1 MANAK
6 NILVGAA
13 RVMISNGAGAYRP
26 NLSSATF
33 PYQINNGVGTPL
45 NTSASNS
52 SVYNFLTG
60 TASSYWRDIG
70 YTSNGVEISYEPGYS
85 DVMVDQLL
93 DAARLFKQSVKV
105 TLRTEF
111 DEGTLENIHVVFGQA
126 EQFLDSTGATTDTL
140 TNASAANGASVQ
152 HLNIAAGAIGDA
164 PVERSIVLI
173 GNAPAFMGET
183 LSQPVTS
190 GTGSAGGGAQINSS
204 GVIKKERIYVAR
216 RAVQTE
222 TVTHSL
228 KRDGATVYPVSFRCL
243 PEDGQGYGTSGA
255 GTTNGSEYGIILD
268 RIYS

>member
-13 RVMISNGAGAYRP
+13 RVLVSNGSGAARP
-26 NLSSATF
+26 NLTAANF
-33 PYQINNGVGTPL
+33 PYSIADGVGTTVGSASSTSVYTYL
-45 NTSASNS
+45 NTGGVASA
-52 SVYNFLTG
+52 
-60 TASSYWRDIG
+60 YWRDIG

-111 DEGTLENIHVVFGQA
+111 DEGTLENIHVIFGQA
-126 EQFLDSTGATTDTL
+126 EQFLNSSGQVTDAL
-140 TNASAANGASVQ
+140 TNASAVTGASAQ

-173 GNAPAFMGET
+173 GNAPAFIGET
-183 LSQPVTS
+183 FATPIVS
-190 GTGSAGGGAQINSS
+190 GSGNATAGVSYSSAGT
-204 GVIKKERIYVAR
+204 IKKERVYVAR

-243 PEDGQGYGTSGA
+243 PEDGSGYSYSGGA
-255 GTTNGSEYGIILD
+255 TNGSEYGIILD
-268 RIYS
+268 RVYS

>member
-1 MANAK
+1 MAANAK
-6 NILVGAA
+6 NIIVGAA
-13 RVMISNGAGAYRP
+13 RVLVSNGSGFARP

-33 PYQINNGVGTPL
+33 PYSVDNGSGT
-45 NTSASNS
+45 NTS
-52 SVYNFLTG
+52 
-60 TASSYWRDIG
+60 TASSAYSFMTSTASLYWRDIG

-111 DEGTLENIHVVFGQA
+111 DEGTLENIHVIFGQN
-126 EQFLDSTGATTDTL
+126 EQFLNSSGVATDTL
-140 TNASAANGASVQ
+140 TGLSTGAGSVQ
-152 HLNIAAGAIGDA
+152 HLNLQAGAIGDA

-173 GNAPAFMGET
+173 GNAPSFIGET
-183 LSQPVTS
+183 YNTPLTGTTSQAA
-190 GTGSAGGGAQINSS
+190 TGSNIQTAGI
-204 GVIKKERIYVAR
+204 IKKERIYVAR

-243 PEDGQGYGTSGA
+243 PEDGQGYGVA
-255 GTTNGSEYGIILD
+255 GGNTTGSEYGFILD
-268 RIYS
+268 RVYG